1 MNNARRK
8 FLASISMLAA
18 SFSFPIDAFSFH
30 KKKKLKIVLVGTGIR
45 GTSFWGRRLVEQ
57 YSEVLEFV
65 GLCDSNIGRLKY
77 AKNFKGNLL
86 YIHGTG
92 DDNVHYQ
99 NAELLANE
107 LIKHKKVFYM
117 VPYPNRSHSIREDS
131 AYPHLTLMFTDFL
144 RKNCPPGAQ

>member
-1 MNNARRK
+1 MGDP
-8 FLASISMLAA
+8 FTG
-18 SFSFPIDAFSFH
+18 
-30 KKKKLKIVLVGTGIR
+30 LKNYING
-45 GTSFWGRRLVEQ
+45 SP
-57 YSEVLEFV
+57 
-65 GLCDSNIGRLKY
+65 LKY
-77 AKNFKGNLL
+77 VKNFKGNLL

-117 VPYPNRSHSIREDS
+117 LPYPNRSHSIREDN

-144 RKNCPPGAQ
+144 RKNCPPGGQ